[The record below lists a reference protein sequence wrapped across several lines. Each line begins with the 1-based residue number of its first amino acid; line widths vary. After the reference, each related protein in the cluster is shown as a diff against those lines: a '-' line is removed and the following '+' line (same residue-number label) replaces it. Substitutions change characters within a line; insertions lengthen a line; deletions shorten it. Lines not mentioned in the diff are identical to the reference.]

1 MRFAA
6 ATLLVVLGSVV
17 SAGAQT
23 FATVHLDGM
32 PTLWVTDR
40 AGAET
45 KGKLVKWTDT
55 AIVVQGEQGQRTFD
69 VGEVALVERR
79 DGLKNGA
86 LIGAAIGLVAGV
98 VVGGF
103 QDCGSDCTG
112 VRIAAGLTNMA
123 IYAAIGAGI
132 DALIPGR
139 RRLWP
144 ARP

>member
-1 MRFAA
+1 MRFTALM
-6 ATLLVVLGSVV
+6 LLVSLGSVV

-23 FATVHLDGM
+23 FATVQLDGM

-86 LIGAAIGLVAGV
+86 LIGAAFGVFAGV
-98 VVGGF
+98 LAGGL
-103 QDCGSDCTG
+103 QDCGGSCVG
-112 VRIAAGLTNMA
+112 VRIAAVLTSVG